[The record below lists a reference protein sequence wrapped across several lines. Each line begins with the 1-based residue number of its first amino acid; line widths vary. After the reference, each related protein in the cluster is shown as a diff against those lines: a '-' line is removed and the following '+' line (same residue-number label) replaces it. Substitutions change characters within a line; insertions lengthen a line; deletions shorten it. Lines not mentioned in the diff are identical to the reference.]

1 VGGAVMFFG
10 ASFVSFY
17 YWEKDYVSRQYCTV
31 LVIIL
36 FAVFITY
43 GIYRSAI
50 IDEKIGQDS
59 HFFTVAAL
67 QGNTLVRPVETRNGW
82 ENKFKILLDAAQE
95 TIIRSNTK
103 PDLIVLPEAC
113 FPLPFS
119 EFCGSLVP
127 VEEELPHVAEP
138 YNRADELVASLQIPV
153 LFGAAFYQY
162 EDTLPPDRFVS
173 ALYFT
178 PDNQESFIR
187 YDKHILVKYGEYV
200 PFSEYLP
207 ENFIQPISSKTDR
220 GQHYAAMYLTTLSY
234 KCCFTPNICI
244 ESFVPQY
251 IRNQVVKL
259 RYKGHDVRM
268 LVNLSC
274 DGWFRF
280 SREIDLHLAANVFRA
295 VENGLWHITAAD
307 CGLSAVIR
315 PDGVITAVG
324 NRKEVSVVAGKV
336 YPDAVLSTINSPTI
350 YQRFGD
356 WYALL
361 CAGIVFAAVLYRSS
375 ANNQSRARS
384 KRTLRLLR
392 ARLGRSAGK
401 QSVPLV
407 VLLVSMLS
415 VRNLPV

>member
-1 VGGAVMFFG
+1 MQLASIGGQYLVSGAVMFFG

-17 YWEKDYVSRQYCTV
+17 YWEKNYVSRRYYAV
-31 LVIIL
+31 SVIIL

-43 GIYRSAI
+43 GIYRTEI
-50 IDEKIGQDS
+50 INEKIRQDS

-67 QGNTLVRPVETRNGW
+67 QGNTLVRVAETQDER
-82 ENKFKILLDAAQE
+82 EDRFKILLDAAQE
-95 TIIRSNTK
+95 TITNSNAK
-103 PDLIVLPEAC
+103 PDLIVFPEVS
-113 FPLPFS
+113 FPQPFS

-127 VEEELPHVAEP
+127 VEEELPQVAEP
-138 YNRADELVASLQIPV
+138 YNRADKLVASLQVPV
-153 LFGAAFYQY
+153 LFGASFYRY
-162 EDTLPPDRFVS
+162 EDTLPPDRFNS

-207 ENFIQPISSKTDR
+207 DNFIEPIISKFDR
-220 GQHYAAMYLTTLSY
+220 GQYYAAMYLTTLSY
-234 KCCFTPNICI
+234 ECCFTPNICL
-244 ESFVPQY
+244 ESFIPQY

-274 DGWFRF
+274 DGWSRF

-295 VENGLWHITAAD
+295 VENGLWHITATEG
-307 CGLSAVIR
+307 GLSAIIR
-315 PDGVITAVG
+315 PDGVITAIG

-361 CAGIVFAAVLYRSS
+361 CAGIVFAAVLYRIV
-375 ANNQSRARS
+375 
-384 KRTLRLLR
+384 RTLTVI
-392 ARLGRSAGK
+392 S
-401 QSVPLV
+401 Q
-407 VLLVSMLS
+407 
-415 VRNLPV
+415 